1 VSHGPYTISAV
12 YCPPTT
18 LDARALISLL
28 NELQSSTVILGDIN
42 TRFRDPIYQA
52 GEPGPP
58 QRLQVITDFLTQTN
72 FRHVKPVHSREKLTT
87 DHCFVQAGQRA
98 QLGLLSNTSQKIK
111 TDHQHTLSLTL
122 GQEEEEE
129 EQAAQ
134 KPTRA
139 SNIKRFRVSRLS
151 HLNQREAL
159 RALISQ
165 LNKPFSVTERID
177 EINTKLVQFCQSV
190 QEQTI
195 GLATPLPTYQKKKKK
210 KTTTTTHEQT
220 LAASI
225 RLYKHASQISQENEV
240 IFPTPEARA
249 KGWDAVTENRAI
261 LQERWTGQ
269 PFQAQPGRAS
279 RTQDTARIVWTR
291 EQVVEEIQKQ
301 DAEKSCGAD
310 GTHIRFLKAVQDTV
324 IITWLQQLYNQCLA
338 QGTTP
343 RAWNES
349 EIYLLTKN
357 VGQRRDAKNL
367 RPISIIGIFR
377 KIFERLLLLQVQD
390 QPWAKLHPAQAGFR
404 RGYSTYSNV
413 AVVHILLASKARS
426 TVLFLDFKS
435 AFDVVDHD
443 RLDAKLAQKGCP
455 ETIRSL
461 IQNLMFCH
469 LKSRILINGQVT
481 DWFSRS
487 RGVLQGSP
495 LSPWLFNLF
504 IDDLLYKVNTDAP
517 AIPWCLFYA
526 DDGVII
532 TPAQIN
538 LASLLQIV
546 EDWTQENAIFLNP
559 AKCAVITSCAD
570 LPPLQVYGQEIP
582 RVESYTYLGFPVTRE
597 GIDFPTH
604 LRERIQAAIGRAV
617 FLGIQSNAW
626 GPAHRLRVY
635 KQFLAPMF
643 EYGAPLVWA
652 WAQQNREEF
661 DQVVAGFKDLI
672 AWIANT
678 SDRRWRMTANLCGL
692 ALLPTRFR
700 HLSTAYQL
708 ILKQMNPESPL

>member
-1 VSHGPYTISAV
+1 M
-12 YCPPTT
+12 
-18 LDARALISLL
+18 
-28 NELQSSTVILGDIN
+28 
-42 TRFRDPIYQA
+42 
-52 GEPGPP
+52 
-58 QRLQVITDFLTQTN
+58 
-72 FRHVKPVHSREKLTT
+72 
-87 DHCFVQAGQRA
+87 
-98 QLGLLSNTSQKIK
+98 
-111 TDHQHTLSLTL
+111 
-122 GQEEEEE
+122 
-129 EQAAQ
+129 
-134 KPTRA
+134 
-139 SNIKRFRVSRLS
+139 
-151 HLNQREAL
+151 
-159 RALISQ
+159 
-165 LNKPFSVTERID
+165 
-177 EINTKLVQFCQSV
+177 
-190 QEQTI
+190 
-195 GLATPLPTYQKKKKK
+195 
-210 KTTTTTHEQT
+210 
-220 LAASI
+220 
-225 RLYKHASQISQENEV
+225 
-240 IFPTPEARA
+240 
-249 KGWDAVTENRAI
+249 
-261 LQERWTGQ
+261 
-269 PFQAQPGRAS
+269 
-279 RTQDTARIVWTR
+279 
-291 EQVVEEIQKQ
+291 
-301 DAEKSCGAD
+301 
-310 GTHIRFLKAVQDTV
+310 
-324 IITWLQQLYNQCLA
+324 
-338 QGTTP
+338 
-343 RAWNES
+343 
-349 EIYLLTKN
+349 
-357 VGQRRDAKNL
+357 GQRRDAKNL

-708 ILKQMNPESPL
+708 ILKQMNPESPLQQILSQPGASSSLGSFATSLREDGDYAAFKATSDFQPTVRAALARFLRAELHNTVYAESRQSHLTALIPRGSRKAPGLLCADISLSAPVLAQSQLFQYRRGVFMHNSTCACSPEIRFRRGHEQHCIVLSYLVRLSRPEQRQKQEMKAQLSLLTTKFTNIDFLLNSGQLTRVAFILKEIQRVLGQVYKENLLTES